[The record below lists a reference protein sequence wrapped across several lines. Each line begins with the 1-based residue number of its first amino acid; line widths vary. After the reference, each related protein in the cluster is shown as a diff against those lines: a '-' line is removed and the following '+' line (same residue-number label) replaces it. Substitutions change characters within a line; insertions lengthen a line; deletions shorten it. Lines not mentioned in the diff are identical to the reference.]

1 MKNTLSSSNSGLFSA
16 VVLFALISTASA
28 TLGQDSDLT
37 ANKLRA
43 GLISFNEVPAKLAKG
58 FGHFEAEINPD
69 RTISYSLSYFN
80 MGSPVV
86 QAHIHFGAGLTNGGV
101 MVFLCGGKSPTP
113 CPPSGT
119 VTGTLTAA
127 DVSLLPPTNP
137 DSVIPQGIGPGDFA
151 GMLRVIRNGF
161 AYVNVH
167 SVRFPNGEIRGQVRV
182 LK

>member
-1 MKNTLSSSNSGLFSA
+1 VSLSPRPN
-16 VVLFALISTASA
+16 FALSSTASA
-28 TLGQDSDLT
+28 ALGQDSDLT

-43 GLISFNEVPAKLAKG
+43 GLISFNQVPAVLANG

-80 MGSPVV
+80 MSSPVV

-101 MVFLCGGKSPTP
+101 MMFLCGGISPTP
-113 CPPSGT
+113 CPRSGT

-127 DVSLLPPTNP
+127 DVSLLPRTNP
-137 DSVIPQGIGPGDFA
+137 DSVIPQGIRPGDFA
-151 GMLRVIRNGF
+151 GMVRAIRHGVS
-161 AYVNVH
+161 YVNVH
-167 SVRFPNGEIRGQVRV
+167 SVRSPNGEIRGQVQV